1 MNLRLRE
8 VLCGGFCAPFGD
20 KSFVSL
26 SAFACFLLLF
36 LFFGILIAN
45 EIILY
50 IRLSKIKNAKILQKQ
65 RFFAKIFDTQ
75 NHRFCSKYE
84 MNAKMEKK

>member
-1 MNLRLRE
+1 M
-8 VLCGGFCAPFGD
+8 P
-20 KSFVSL
+20 
-26 SAFACFLLLF
+26 FACFLLLF

-65 RFFAKIFDTQ
+65 RFFAKTFGTQ
-75 NHRFCSKYE
+75 NHRV
-84 MNAKMEKK
+84 